1 MNHSS
6 HPKRLLL
13 AALIGSLSAVA
24 VVAQESPSCA
34 KYSRPQADLPAH
46 LRFWGNPENIDAY
59 VSAGIQLYLEVEQ
72 PLVMPVQAN
81 DGSYSNLKLRPYQ
94 DVDEFIALNP
104 NCCGV
109 LSSGPDGFAPDPSWQ
124 REFGYKGVVIICDP
138 KMIVAESGEL
148 RSVPRLIIYAIDRDG
163 AAREFYFD

>member
-1 MNHSS
+1 M
-6 HPKRLLL
+6 L
-13 AALIGSLSAVA
+13 AVLIGSPSAVA

-34 KYSRPQADLPAH
+34 MYARPQSDLPAH

-72 PLVMPVQAN
+72 PLVMPVQAD

-104 NCCGV
+104 NCCGL
-109 LSSGPDGFAPDPSWQ
+109 LSVGPDGFAPDPSWQ
-124 REFGYKGVVIICDP
+124 REFGYQGVVIICDP

-148 RSVPRLIIYAIDRDG
+148 RSVSRLIIYAIDRDG